1 MRGPGE
7 APSETADLTSE
18 ECLRLLATHDFG
30 RLAVGI
36 GEGVPVVRPLHYA
49 FDQRSKALIL
59 RIGDGSTLHAL
70 SHSAKAAFEIDG
82 IDEHAKTGWSVI
94 VTGVAAMLTGAA
106 EIASLERRESVT
118 WATSGKTHWVVI
130 RAGTVSGRR
139 IRSAAE
145 RAPRAV

>member
-18 ECLRLLATHDFG
+18 ECLRLLAAHDFG

-36 GEGVPVVRPLHYA
+36 GEGVPVIRPLHYA
-49 FDQRSKALIL
+49 FDERSKALIL
-59 RIGDGSTLHAL
+59 RIGDGSTLRAL

-94 VTGVAAMLTGAA
+94 VTGVAAMLTGA
-106 EIASLERRESVT
+106 EIASLERSEAVT
-118 WATSGKTHWVVI
+118 WATSGQTHWVVI

-145 RAPRAV
+145 RASRAV